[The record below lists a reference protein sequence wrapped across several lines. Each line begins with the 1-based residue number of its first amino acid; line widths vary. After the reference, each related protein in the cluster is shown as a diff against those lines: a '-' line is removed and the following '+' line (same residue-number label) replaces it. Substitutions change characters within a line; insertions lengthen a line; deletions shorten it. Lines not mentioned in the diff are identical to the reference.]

1 MYDNQALFSTL
12 KELQVIDEKELTNA
26 LSVANSQ
33 KIPLGDILVNKD
45 LITDTDLGKLIAQ
58 TLHMP
63 FVTLSNIAIPPAI
76 LTIIP
81 ELIAKQQRIIAFKKD
96 EYGLHVAMANPKNL
110 EIIGF
115 LQTKLGIALIIYYA
129 TQNDIE
135 KALNLYT
142 QEIGKAFEELMQ
154 EFISNASGPDVQLV
168 DPPIIKIV
176 ETIISYASKNNA
188 SDIHI
193 EPQNDSTIVRFRIDG
208 ALHDVI
214 QLPSSIYS
222 EVVRRIKVLA
232 RLRTDESQ
240 EPQDGKI
247 EFKFDDYKIDVRV
260 STVPVRRGEKIVMR
274 LLSDKARQ
282 ISLLSLG
289 ISENDLVKI
298 ENAYNKPYG
307 AVLATGPTGSGKTTT
322 MYAILKLL
330 NNRDVNIMTIE
341 DPIEYDVEGINQMQ
355 VNPKEEL
362 TFANGLRSILRQDP
376 NVILVGEIRDKDTA
390 DIAVNAAMTG
400 HLVLSTLHTNDATT
414 AIPRLFDMGIE
425 PFLIAS
431 TVTAIVAQRLVR
443 KIHTVCRVSE
453 ETPRAE
459 LLKYISEPI
468 VNKIFGNEQTI
479 RLYKGKG
486 CDLCHNSS
494 YEGRMGIFEILVVDD
509 EIKRAIIDKQDAT
522 TIRKLAQKKGMQTM
536 LEDGL
541 EKAIRGETTIA
552 EVLRVSKE

>member
-1 MYDNQALFSTL
+1 MYDNQVLFTLL
-12 KELQVIDEKELTNA
+12 KELQVIDEKELTSA
-26 LSVANSQ
+26 LADANSQ
-33 KIPLGDILVNKD
+33 KIPLGDILIDKD
-45 LITDTDLGKLIAQ
+45 FITDFDLGKLIAQ
-58 TLHMP
+58 ILHMP
-63 FVTLSNIAIPPAI
+63 FVTLANLAIPQKI

-81 ELIAKQQRIIAFKKD
+81 EIIAKQQHIIAFKKD
-96 EYGLHVAMANPKNL
+96 EHGLHVAMANPHNL

-115 LQTKLGIALIIYYA
+115 LQTKLGIDLIIYYA
-129 TQNDIE
+129 TPIDID
-135 KALNLYT
+135 KALNLYS
-142 QEIGKAFEELMQ
+142 QEIGKAFEQLMQ
-154 EFISNASGPDVQLV
+154 EFISTAAGKDAQLV

-193 EPQNDSTIVRFRIDG
+193 EPQNESTIVRFRIDG
-208 ALHDVI
+208 TLHDVI
-214 QLPSSIYS
+214 QLPSSIYA

-247 EFKFDDYKIDVRV
+247 EFIFDEHKVDVRV

-289 ISENDLVKI
+289 ISESDLIKI

-362 TFANGLRSILRQDP
+362 TFATGLRSILRQDP
-376 NVILVGEIRDKDTA
+376 NVILVGEIRDRDTA

-453 ETPRAE
+453 EIPRTE
-459 LLKYISEPI
+459 LLKYLSETI
-468 VNKIFGNEQTI
+468 VNKTFGKEEKI

-509 EIKRAIIDKQDAT
+509 EIKRAIIDKQDAA
-522 TIRKLAQKKGMQTM
+522 TIRKLAQAKGMRTM
-536 LEDGL
+536 LEDGI
-541 EKAIRGETTIA
+541 EKAMRGETTIA

>member
-1 MYDNQALFSTL
+1 MYDNQALFTTL

-26 LSVANSQ
+26 LTDANNR
-33 KIPLGDILVNKD
+33 KIPLGNVLLDKD
-45 LITDTDLGKLIAQ
+45 LITDIDLGKLIAQ
-58 TLHMP
+58 ILKLP
-63 FVTLSNIAIPPAI
+63 FVVLANIAIPTEI

-96 EYGLHVAMANPKNL
+96 EHGLHVAMENPNNL
-110 EIIGF
+110 EIIQF
-115 LQTKLGIALIIYYA
+115 LQTKLGISLIIYYA
-129 TQNDIE
+129 TQIDIE

-142 QEIGKAFEELMQ
+142 QEIGKAFEQLMQ
-154 EFISNASGPDVQLV
+154 EFITSATGKDTVAI

-208 ALHDVI
+208 NLHDVI
-214 QLPSSIYS
+214 TLSSTIYS
-222 EVVRRIKVLA
+222 EIVRRIKVLA
-232 RLRTDESQ
+232 RMRTDESQ
-240 EPQDGKI
+240 APQDGKI
-247 EFKFDDYKIDVRV
+247 EFEFDDHKIDVRV
-260 STVPVRRGEKIVMR
+260 STVPVRKGEKIVMR

-289 ISENDLVKI
+289 ISENDLIKI
-298 ENAYNKPYG
+298 ENAYNKPFG
-307 AVLATGPTGSGKTTT
+307 AILATGPTGSGKTTT

-355 VNPKEEL
+355 VNQKEDVS
-362 TFANGLRSILRQDP
+362 FATGLRSILRQDP
-376 NVILVGEIRDKDTA
+376 NIILVGEIRDQDTA

-414 AIPRLFDMGIE
+414 AIPRLIDMGIE

-453 ETPRAE
+453 DVPRLE
-459 LLKYISEPI
+459 LLKYLSEIEINKYFGTEEI
-468 VNKIFGNEQTI
+468 V

-486 CDLCHNSS
+486 CDLCHHSS
-494 YEGRMGIFEILVVDD
+494 YDGRMGIFEILVIDD
-509 EIKRAIIDKQDAT
+509 EIKHAIIDKQDAT
-522 TIRKLAQKKGMQTM
+522 TIRKLAQKKGMRTM
-536 LEDGL
+536 LEDGI

>member
-1 MYDNQALFSTL
+1 MYDNQTLFTLL

-26 LSVANSQ
+26 LTIANSQ
-33 KIPLGDILVNKD
+33 KIPLGDILIDKD
-45 LITDTDLGKLIAQ
+45 FITDTDLGKLVAQ
-58 TLHMP
+58 ILHMP
-63 FVTLSNIAIPPAI
+63 FVTLANLAIPQKI

-81 ELIAKQQRIIAFKKD
+81 EIIAKQQRIIAFKKD
-96 EYGLHVAMANPKNL
+96 EHGLHVAMANPHNL
-110 EIIGF
+110 EIIAF
-115 LQTKLGIALIIYYA
+115 LQTKLGIDLIIYYA
-129 TQNDIE
+129 TQLDID

-142 QEIGKAFEELMQ
+142 QEIGKAFEQLMQ
-154 EFISNASGPDVQLV
+154 EFISTASGQGTQLV

-208 ALHDVI
+208 TLHDVI
-214 QLPSSIYS
+214 QLPSSIYA

-247 EFKFDDYKIDVRV
+247 EFTFDEHKVDVRV

-289 ISENDLVKI
+289 ISESDLIKI

-362 TFANGLRSILRQDP
+362 TFATGLRSILRQDP
-376 NVILVGEIRDKDTA
+376 NVILVGEIRDKETA

-453 ETPRAE
+453 EISRTE
-459 LLKYISEPI
+459 LLKYLSETI
-468 VNKIFGNEQTI
+468 VNKTFGKEEKI

-509 EIKRAIIDKQDAT
+509 EIKRAIIDKQDAA
-522 TIRKLAQKKGMQTM
+522 TIRKLAQAKGMRTM
-536 LEDGL
+536 LEDGI
-541 EKAIRGETTIA
+541 EKAMRGETTIA

>member
-1 MYDNQALFSTL
+1 MYDNQALFTIL
-12 KELQVIDEKELTNA
+12 KELQVIDEKELTSA
-26 LSVANSQ
+26 LADATNR
-33 KIPLGDILVNKD
+33 KIPLGNVLLDKD

-58 TLHMP
+58 ILKLP
-63 FVTLSNIAIPPAI
+63 FVILANIAIPTEI

-96 EYGLHVAMANPKNL
+96 EHGLHVAMENPNNL
-110 EIIGF
+110 EIIQF
-115 LQTKLGIALIIYYA
+115 LQTKLGISLIIYYA
-129 TQNDIE
+129 TQIDIE

-142 QEIGKAFEELMQ
+142 QEIGKAFEQLMQ
-154 EFISNASGPDVQLV
+154 EFITSATGKDTEAI

-193 EPQNDSTIVRFRIDG
+193 EPQNDSTVVRFRIDG
-208 ALHDVI
+208 NLHDVI
-214 QLPSSIYS
+214 TLSSTIYS
-222 EVVRRIKVLA
+222 EIVRRIKVLA
-232 RLRTDESQ
+232 RMRTDESQ
-240 EPQDGKI
+240 APQDGKI
-247 EFKFDDYKIDVRV
+247 EFEFDEHKIDVRV
-260 STVPVRRGEKIVMR
+260 STVPVRKGEKIVMR

-289 ISENDLVKI
+289 ISENDLIKI
-298 ENAYNKPYG
+298 ENAYNKPFG
-307 AVLATGPTGSGKTTT
+307 AILATGPTGSGKTTT

-355 VNPKEEL
+355 VNQKEDVS
-362 TFANGLRSILRQDP
+362 FATGLRSILRQDP
-376 NVILVGEIRDKDTA
+376 NIILVGEIRDQETA

-414 AIPRLFDMGIE
+414 AIPRLIDMGIE

-453 ETPRAE
+453 DVPRVE
-459 LLKYISEPI
+459 LMKYLSEIEINKYFGTEEI
-468 VNKIFGNEQTI
+468 V

-486 CDLCHNSS
+486 CDLCHHSS
-494 YEGRMGIFEILVVDD
+494 YDGRMGIFEILVIDD
-509 EIKRAIIDKQDAT
+509 EIKHAIIDKQDAT
-522 TIRKLAQKKGMQTM
+522 TIRKFAQKKGMRTM
-536 LEDGL
+536 LEDGI
-541 EKAIRGETTIA
+541 EKAIRGETTIS